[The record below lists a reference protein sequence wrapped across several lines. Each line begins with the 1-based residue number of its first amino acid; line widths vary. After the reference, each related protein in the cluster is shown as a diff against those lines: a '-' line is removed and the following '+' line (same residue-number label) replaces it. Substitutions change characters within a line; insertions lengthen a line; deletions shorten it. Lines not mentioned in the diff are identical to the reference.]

1 MSLRQERIE
10 SVLERLRVDSN
21 CDFAGMAWREL
32 QDNRVRWL
40 YGSGS
45 LNDRYKKLALL
56 PGRCLAGQVAKL
68 GRTVIMD
75 ESVANLDR
83 QRSEYPIMLL
93 ERLFAAVASPIM
105 ISGEVHGILLIG
117 NRLNKIFRPDE
128 IAVVACYAK
137 ELAGICQQV
146 AQ

>member
-1 MSLRQERIE
+1 MSLQKEQTE
-10 SVLERLRVDSN
+10 SALDRLRMETTS
-21 CDFAGMAWREL
+21 DFAGVAWRGLRE
-32 QDNRVRWL
+32 NRVRWL

-68 GRTVIMD
+68 GRTVVMD
-75 ESVANLDR
+75 ASVANVER
-83 QRSEYPIMLL
+83 QRNEYPIMLL
-93 ERLFAAVASPIM
+93 ERLYAAVASPIM

-117 NRLNKIFRPDE
+117 DRSSKRYKQDDLA
-128 IAVVACYAK
+128 AVSRCAEA
-137 ELAGICQQV
+137 LASMYQPV

>member
-1 MSLRQERIE
+1 M
-10 SVLERLRVDSN
+10 
-21 CDFAGMAWREL
+21 
-32 QDNRVRWL
+32 RWL

-68 GRTVIMD
+68 GRTVVMD
-75 ESVANLDR
+75 ASTGNVER

-93 ERLFAAVASPIM
+93 ERLHAAAASPIM

-117 NRLNKIFRPDE
+117 IRSSKIYSPDE
-128 IAVVACYAK
+128 
-137 ELAGICQQV
+137 LATVSRCAEALASMYQPV